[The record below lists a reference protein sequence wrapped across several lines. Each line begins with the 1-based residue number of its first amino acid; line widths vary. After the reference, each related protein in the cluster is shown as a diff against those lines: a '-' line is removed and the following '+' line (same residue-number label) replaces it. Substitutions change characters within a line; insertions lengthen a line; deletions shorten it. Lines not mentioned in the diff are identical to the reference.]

1 VACRTADEDD
11 FSFFPPGEGPEI
23 KHEATKERAKQALL
37 EAYNEIQQA
46 EEEGEKEPTC
56 LEKFFQACSK
66 KPKEPKEG
74 EEEEEKK
81 DDTELSPQMQK
92 AGSQGTNM
100 LKKVFFPAMP
110 SLLQDLWVYLELI
123 ISLFAFAYG
132 FVGYS
137 AGVGTQRTFNIL
149 YLVLAII
156 STILALIDGFIY
168 IFQLGSC
175 ARLFK
180 YLCKKLKERRQ
191 RSQQEGDTEKLGG
204 AGRGEEHEGNNKSCG
219 CIPRMPEKW
228 LTKFNQFFELARNV
242 ISELIL
248 YPLLICD
255 LFDFVALGGSE
266 PEKDQDRV
274 NFALFCIGSFYLVL
288 SVYIMRMVTIIGTLV
303 SLMRL
308 PLETSGGQKQYLTL
322 MIRFLLNALGQIIVH
337 LLSIIAVAAKI
348 RNENPQSLDDDE
360 PINITPFLWAVIF
373 LGWFVPM
380 AGVASFFVVNYYW
393 TKEFSIGFWVDMIS
407 LLQGQGFA
415 EAVFGG
421 EGVSAADD
429 LVEAEGNPIVM
440 SQEAKDKTLDFVE
453 KSGLKDVKKQLRQF
467 KSPSFLIK
475 FFHPLKLPLLSLT
488 GLFYDFCLIAFAAS
502 MALSRENG
510 EFRIAI
516 LEDNFLFAAFVIVG
530 TAIFIANFHLLIM
543 INVGF
548 SVMLFLSVV
557 ATIYIIVSLPFVI
570 LVYLPVA
577 SIIGYIQC
585 FRSASRATNV
595 FKVSG
600 TRPQHKHL
608 KLSKAEKRMINELY
622 VDTLF

>member
-1 VACRTADEDD
+1 MIRRTADEDD
-11 FSFFPPGEGPEI
+11 FSFYPPGEGPEI
-23 KHEATKERAKQALL
+23 KHEGTKERAKAAIL
-37 EAYNEIQQA
+37 EAYNQIQQA

-56 LEKFFQACSK
+56 LEKLFQSCSK
-66 KPKEPKEG
+66 KPKEPEEG
-74 EEEEEKK
+74 EEEEK

-110 SLLQDLWVYLELI
+110 ALLQDLWVYLELI

-137 AGVGTQRTFNIL
+137 TGLGTQRTFNIL

-191 RSQQEGDTEKLGG
+191 RNRDGGDTEKLGD
-204 AGRGEEHEGNNKSCG
+204 AKRGEEQEGSNKSCG
-219 CIPRMPEKW
+219 CIPRMPEKY
-228 LTKFNQFFELARNV
+228 LTKFNQFFELGRNV

-248 YPLLICD
+248 YPLLVCD
-255 LFDFVALGGSE
+255 LFDFVALGGSQ
-266 PEKDQDRV
+266 PEKEQDNV
-274 NFALFCIGSFYLVL
+274 NFALFCIGSFYLVI
-288 SVYIMRMVTIIGTLV
+288 SVYIMRMLTIVGTLA
-303 SLMRL
+303 SLVRL
-308 PLETSGGQKQYLTL
+308 PLETSGGGQNQYLKL
-322 MIRFLLNALGQIIVH
+322 MIRFLVHALGQIVVH
-337 LLSIIAVAAKI
+337 LLSIVAVGAKI
-348 RNENPQSLDDDE
+348 RNENPEPLDDED
-360 PINITPFLWAVIF
+360 PINISPFLWAVIF

-380 AGVASFFVVNYYW
+380 AGVLCFFVVNYYW

-421 EGVSAADD
+421 EGISAAEQIAGEADD
-429 LVEAEGNPIVM
+429 TPVAM

-488 GLFYDFCLIAFAAS
+488 GLFYDCCLIAFAGS
-502 MALSRENG
+502 MAISRVEG

-516 LEDNFLFAAFVIVG
+516 LEDNFLFAAFAIVG
-530 TAIFIANFHLLIM
+530 AAILIANFHLLVM
-543 INVGF
+543 INLGF
-548 SVMLFLSVV
+548 SVLFLLSVV
-557 ATIYIIVSLPFVI
+557 ATIYIIVSLPFII
-570 LVYLPVA
+570 LVYLPLA

-585 FRSASRATNV
+585 FRSASKATNV

-608 KLSKAEKRMINELY
+608 KLSKDEKSVIKGLY
-622 VDTLF
+622 ADTLF